1 MRLIAC
7 KGRNMN
13 SKKPVPIE
21 EMAGKAYCY
30 MCTHTV
36 DAVVIVQGLRA
47 AVKPGQACP
56 RCKASLDAG
65 AVRELAMA
73 A

>member
-1 MRLIAC
+1 
-7 KGRNMN
+7 MN

-21 EMAGKAYCY
+21 EMDGKAYCY

-36 DAVVIVQGLRA
+36 DAVVLVQGLRA
-47 AVKPGQACP
+47 EVKPSQACP

-65 AVRELAMA
+65 AVREMA
-73 A
+73 VAA

>member
-1 MRLIAC
+1 
-7 KGRNMN
+7 MN
-13 SKKPVPIE
+13 SKKPIPIE
-21 EMAGKAYCY
+21 EVAGKAYCY

-36 DAVVIVQGLRA
+36 DAIVLIQGRLA